1 MPVRIPFYEQQ
12 LTPQGRLEGY
22 ARGVQYSGAVG
33 QAMEQAGNVMM
44 RVGEQIDREV
54 SEGQAREADNLASAE
69 IRTLLYDPEKGYFAQ
84 VGKGA
89 IEGYAST
96 EQQIKAV
103 QDKYS
108 QNLSPRAKEM
118 FSSAVN
124 SRIQGALQSASS
136 HVMNQS
142 RVYNASQ
149 AEARR
154 DMAVLDAISTAGGD
168 PDMFRRI
175 KATAIQEAQFGK
187 DAAAAQIAVANTLTA
202 MHKGIIDNF
211 LSRPGGA
218 QQAKD
223 WYAANFNEIAPDA
236 RDDITKVLNVVDTR
250 DQSLQL
256 AFELQTVGGLR
267 EQEAELEKRY
277 KAKSINAEVYDAT
290 RQRIRQEAQIRNDQQ
305 AVNKNAAI
313 GLAQDWI
320 IRNPGKALQDMP
332 PELYAQMVSFGKLS
346 GLANFQKTIQGDKSA
361 QYDFDSYFALRRLAA
376 DNPSQFVKEWDQLS
390 SEFREKLKPEHW
402 SALTTIQ
409 SNILNNN
416 KKGMDAVKIADDRM
430 TKFDDTLRAAGL
442 SPNSKNKKEAQ
453 QVSNFRGQY
462 IDAIDAFMRD
472 AERMPTNKEAE
483 QIGYSLLKEIKT
495 SETWY
500 GRDVMEMA
508 FETRSTPEY
517 QEASN
522 YLSSVNNERLAR
534 MGVQFGRNGMPI
546 KDSSWDAAVIAVQ
559 QARENGELD
568 F

>member
-22 ARGVQYSGAVG
+22 ARGIQYSGAVG

-69 IRTLLYDPEKGYFAQ
+69 IRSLLYDPEKGYFAQ

-89 IEGYAST
+89 IEGYAPT

-118 FSSAVN
+118 FSATVN

-136 HVMNQS
+136 HAMNQS

-168 PDMFRRI
+168 PEMYRRL

-187 DAAAAQIAVANTLTA
+187 DAAAAQIAVASTLTA

-211 LSRPGGA
+211 MSRPDGG
-218 QQAKD
+218 QQARD

-236 RDDITKVLNVVDTR
+236 RDDITRALNVVDTR
-250 DQSLQL
+250 DQSLRL
-256 AFELQTVGGLR
+256 AFELQTVGGLK
-267 EQEAELEKRY
+267 EQEAELKSRY
-277 KAKSINAEVYDAT
+277 EAGSINADVYDAT
-290 RQRIRQEAQIRNDQQ
+290 RQRVRQEAQIRQDQQ
-305 AVNKNAAI
+305 AVNKNVAI

-320 IRNPGKALQDMP
+320 IRNPEKSLVDMP
-332 PELYAQMVSFGKLS
+332 PELYAQMVGFGKLS
-346 GLANFQKTIQGDKSA
+346 GLANFQKTIQGAKSG
-361 QYDFDSYFALRRLAA
+361 QYDFDAYFALRKLAA
-376 DNPSQFVKEWDQLS
+376 DDPAKFVKEWDQLS
-390 SEFREKLKPEHW
+390 SEYKERLKLEHW
-402 SALTTIQ
+402 SALTTIY
-409 SNILNNN
+409 SNVLNND

-430 TKFDDTLRAAGL
+430 VKMDDTLRAAGL
-442 SPNSKNKKEAQ
+442 NLNSKDKTEAKL
-453 QVSNFRGQY
+453 VSTFRAEY
-462 IDAIDAFMRD
+462 IDAIDAFILQNEK
-472 AERMPTNKEAE
+472 APTSKEAE
-483 QIGYSLLKEIKT
+483 QIGYNLLKKIKT

-508 FETRSTPEY
+508 FKARSSAEY
-517 QEASN
+517 QQSEQILEQKNKAFLLKAGIS
-522 YLSSVNNERLAR
+522 
-534 MGVQFGRNGMPI
+534 FGPNGKPI
-546 KDSSWDAAVIAVQ
+546 KDAKWDDAVIAVMN
-559 QARENGELD
+559 AESAGELE
-568 F
+568 